1 MTYCAQCGSVL
12 NDIAAPCG
20 SCGATVRGAG
30 LPPTTAALLSYLF
43 GLVSGII
50 FLAIDQY
57 RNDSFVRFHAFQS
70 VFFNIAWIGFWI
82 AWTIA
87 SVLLGTVTGGLFALL
102 SIPIDVLLGLGGF
115 GCWLWL
121 MYKAWQGQRYEL
133 PYIGK
138 LAARQTDI
146 KLHATPEG
154 NI

>member
-1 MTYCAQCGSVL
+1 
-12 NDIAAPCG
+12 
-20 SCGATVRGAG
+20 

-138 LAARQTDI
+138 LAVRQTDI